1 MKTPFQNYILQVL
14 REQASPRPINNLSAF
29 LKDKPPAE
37 VDDYSDLLKPVDD
50 LDVDEP
56 VDDDDTEGSDD
67 SGPGTDGNY
76 PFSIPNGLEPGPD
89 EDGDGYPDYFTFD
102 TGDIDADGNPILIR
116 YEVQWVQAEV
126 NGETGLIVV
135 LMSSTSP
142 IETVNV

>member
-56 VDDDDTEGSDD
+56 VDAE
-67 SGPGTDGNY
+67 
-76 PFSIPNGLEPGPD
+76 
-89 EDGDGYPDYFTFD
+89 
-102 TGDIDADGNPILIR
+102 AIL
-116 YEVQWVQAEV
+116 
-126 NGETGLIVV
+126 
-135 LMSSTSP
+135 
-142 IETVNV
+142 